1 MAKNTQPTPRNEK
14 AAAARKQAQAQV
26 RAEQR
31 RTTALWILAGVV
43 LIGVFTAIILYIVS
57 QNSVSTDFSEEQRTP
72 AIATAAGGIPI
83 GEGAVAGEGLDPE
96 RVQFTVYLDFHCSVC
111 QVFEEINGAELKA
124 IAEEGLADITY
135 HPVAI
140 LDRESLGTRYSTRA
154 ASAAALVADRSPEH
168 FLDYVELLFAN
179 RPEYSTRGLTD
190 VQLKDFAIQVGVPED
205 IANEIPNHH
214 YAEWVTAAT
223 EQGSRDGM
231 TGTPT
236 IAINGAIQ
244 DPRNDPNAID
254 WSQPG
259 GIRAAILAAAE

>member
-1 MAKNTQPTPRNEK
+1 MAKTAQPAPRNEK

-43 LIGVFTAIILYIVS
+43 LVGVFAAIILYIVNQS
-57 QNSVSTDFSEEQRTP
+57 SVNTNFAEEQKSP
-72 AIATAAGGIPI
+72 AIATAAGGIPV
-83 GEGAVAGEGLDPE
+83 GEGGVAGEGLDPD
-96 RVQFTVYLDFHCSVC
+96 RVQFTVYLDFLCSVC
-111 QVFEEINGAELKA
+111 QAFEEINGADLKA
-124 IAEEGLADITY
+124 ITEEGLADVTY

-140 LDRESLGTRYSTRA
+140 LDRESAGSRYSTRA

-168 FLDYVELLFAN
+168 FLDYVELLFVN
-179 RPEYSTRGLTD
+179 RPEYNTRGLTD
-190 VQLKDFAIQVGVPED
+190 AQLTEFAIQVGVPED
-205 IANEIPNHH
+205 IANEIPNHA
-214 YAEWVTAAT
+214 YAQWVTAST
-223 EQGSRDGM
+223 EQASRDGM

-236 IAINGAIQ
+236 IAVNGVMQ

-259 GIRAAILAAAE
+259 AIRAALLAAAE